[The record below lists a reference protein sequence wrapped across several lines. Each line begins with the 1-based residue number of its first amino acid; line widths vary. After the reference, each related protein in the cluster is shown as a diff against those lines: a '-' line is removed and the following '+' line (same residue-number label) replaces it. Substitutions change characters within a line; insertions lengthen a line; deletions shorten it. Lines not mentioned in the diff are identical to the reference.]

1 MKKIEGF
8 QTKGVVCL
16 RLGYHNTKN
25 GHHRHLL
32 VGVPYLYGHSVEAVR
47 HEIFV
52 VQPAGRTG
60 DCGEDYKENPDI
72 VFEIDAFLSSGEGQ
86 HNERDDCQN
95 NSDPLVEIQLLA
107 EDE

>member
-1 MKKIEGF
+1 M
-8 QTKGVVCL
+8 
-16 RLGYHNTKN
+16 
-25 GHHRHLL
+25 
-32 VGVPYLYGHSVEAVR
+32 YGHSVEAVR

-72 VFEIDAFLSSGEGQ
+72 VFEIDAFFFFFFLY
-86 HNERDDCQN
+86 HNERDDRQN
-95 NSDPLVEIQLLA
+95 DSDPLIEIPFLA